1 MNQHS
6 NTKESLAC
14 NTQRL
19 MDLRALKGWT
29 QAELADKT
37 GLSEQV
43 IVKAES
49 GRNVSSATVAA
60 LAKALSDQ
68 TTRILP
74 AELSFD
80 PVKLAQQYMEA
91 VYTHGPGC
99 VDAMMHFLHP
109 EFTLR
114 IAGNPAEIPFAG
126 EHRGIEA
133 VRRAFEIFFSILEVP
148 AGHDHRPHYQYLG
161 QGNEVM
167 MSGASYIHPKGHP
180 LAEPIKIWHR
190 FVFADGKLMLL
201 EDLFDTLSGK
211 EAIRKA
217 EEKMRKAI
225 AEG

>member
-1 MNQHS
+1 MNQHF

-14 NTQRL
+14 HTQRL
-19 MDLRALKGWT
+19 LDLRARKGWT
-29 QAELADKT
+29 QAELADEAE
-37 GLSEQV
+37 LSEQV
-43 IVKAES
+43 IIKAES

-91 VYTHGPGC
+91 VYTRGPEC
-99 VDAMMHFLHP
+99 LDAMMHFLHP
-109 EFTLR
+109 EFVLR
-114 IAGNPAEIPFAG
+114 IAGDPSEIPFAG
-126 EHRGIEA
+126 EHHGIEA

-167 MSGASYIHPKGHP
+167 MSGESYIHPKGHP

-190 FVFADGKLMLL
+190 FVFAEGKLVLL
-201 EDLFDTLSGK
+201 EDLYDTLAGK
-211 EAIRKA
+211 EAIREA
-217 EEKMRKAI
+217 EEKMRKPI
-225 AEG
+225 AEV